1 MGRVGTFYEESM
13 GLERPAHQLY
23 PSPLRYPGGKGKV
36 ANFFKLL
43 FYENDLLGS
52 EYIEPYAG
60 GASVALSL
68 LFEEYA
74 SHIHINDLD
83 QSVYA
88 FWKAVLEKPDELC
101 GRIAAARP
109 SVREWD
115 RQRQVQAAS
124 DPDELDLAFSTFYLN
139 RTNRSGII
147 GGGIIGGREQHGK
160 WKIDARWRP
169 KDSIARI
176 EKIARFASRIT
187 LTGLDTAVY
196 IETVLPGIDD
206 AFLYL
211 DPPYYGKGK
220 GLYRSFYEH
229 GDHKKIAALV
239 QRLHIPWVVSY
250 DAEPKIEALYADAAK
265 LNYGL
270 RYTARESSE
279 GSEVMFFGEHLHIP
293 TAALPPAVTWKA
305 LNEARAAA

>member
-1 MGRVGTFYEESM
+1 MA
-13 GLERPAHQLY
+13 LERPAHQLY

-43 FYENDLLGS
+43 FLENDLLGS
-52 EYIEPYAG
+52 EYVEPYAG

-83 QSVYA
+83 RSVYT
-88 FWKAVLEKPDELC
+88 FWKVVLEQPDLLC
-101 GRIAAARP
+101 KRIADARLG
-109 SVREWD
+109 VHEWD
-115 RQRQVQAAS
+115 RQRKVQTAT
-124 DPDELDLAFSTFYLN
+124 DPEEVDLAFSTFYLN

-147 GGGIIGGREQHGK
+147 GGGIIGGREQTGK

-187 LTGLDTAVY
+187 LTGLDTAAY
-196 IETVLPGIDD
+196 IETVLPSIDSP
-206 AFLYL
+206 FLYL

-220 GLYRSFYEH
+220 GLYPSFYEH
-229 GDHKKIAALV
+229 ADHEQIASLVSALEV
-239 QRLHIPWVVSY
+239 PWVVSY
-250 DAEPKIEALYADAAK
+250 DAEPKIEILYADSLK
-265 LNYGL
+265 VDYGL
-270 RYTARESSE
+270 RYTARASSK
-279 GSEVMFFGEHLHIP
+279 GSEVMFFSENLHIP
-293 TAALPPAVTWKA
+293 QAALPPAVTWKL
-305 LNEARAAA
+305 LNSARAAA

>member
-1 MGRVGTFYEESM
+1 MA
-13 GLERPAHQLY
+13 LERPAHQLY

-43 FYENDLLGS
+43 FLENDLVGS
-52 EYIEPYAG
+52 EYVEPYAG

-83 QSVYA
+83 RSVYT
-88 FWKAVLEKPDELC
+88 FWKVLLDRPDELC
-101 GRIAAARP
+101 QRIEATRP
-109 SVREWD
+109 GVREWE
-115 RQRQVQAAS
+115 RQRNVQGQTDA
-124 DPDELDLAFSTFYLN
+124 DDLDLAFSTFFLN

-147 GGGIIGGREQHGK
+147 GGGIIGGRGQQGK

-169 KDSIARI
+169 DESIARI

-187 LTGLDTAVY
+187 LTGMDTAKYLEEVVP
-196 IETVLPGIDD
+196 TLDS

-229 GDHKKIAALV
+229 QDHEEIASLV
-239 QRLHIPWVVSY
+239 GLLNCPWVVSY
-250 DAEPKIEALYADAAK
+250 DAEPRIEALYVGQSQ
-265 LNYGL
+265 LNYDL
-270 RYTARESSE
+270 RYTARESAD
-279 GSEVMFFGEHLHIP
+279 GREVMFFSSGLHVP
-293 TAALPPAVTWKA
+293 AVAPPPAITWKL

>member
-1 MGRVGTFYEESM
+1 M

-43 FYENDLLGS
+43 FLENDLLGS
-52 EYIEPYAG
+52 EYVEPYAG

-74 SHIHINDLD
+74 SHVHINDLD
-83 QSVYA
+83 RSVFT
-88 FWKAVLEKPDELC
+88 FWKVVLERPDDLC
-101 GRIAAARP
+101 GRISDARID
-109 SVREWD
+109 VEEWD
-115 RQRQVQAAS
+115 RQRAVQS
-124 DPDELDLAFSTFYLN
+124 GEDPDELDLAFSTFFLN

-147 GGGIIGGREQHGK
+147 GGGIIGGRDQRGE

-169 KDSIARI
+169 EDSIWRI

-187 LTGLDTAVY
+187 LTGLDTADY
-196 IETVLPGIDD
+196 IEKVLPSIDSP
-206 AFLYL
+206 FLYL

-220 GLYRSFYEH
+220 GLYPSFYEH
-229 GDHKKIAALV
+229 EDHERISTLV
-239 QRLHIPWVVSY
+239 SRLRLPWVVSY
-250 DAEPKIEALYADAAK
+250 DAEPRIEALYKGLPK

-279 GSEVMFFGEHLHIP
+279 GSEVMFFSGGLHIP
-293 TAALPPAVTWKA
+293 QVAPPPAVSWKL
-305 LNEARAAA
+305 LNAARAAA

>member
-1 MGRVGTFYEESM
+1 M

-43 FYENDLLGS
+43 FLENDLLGS
-52 EYIEPYAG
+52 EYVEPYAG

-83 QSVYA
+83 RGVYT
-88 FWKAVLEKPDELC
+88 FWKVVLEQPDSISR
-101 GRIAAARP
+101 RILEAR
-109 SVREWD
+109 VDVDEWD
-115 RQRQVQAAS
+115 RQRAVQS
-124 DPDELDLAFSTFYLN
+124 EEDPEDIDLAFSTFFLN

-147 GGGIIGGREQHGK
+147 GGGIIGGRDQRGK

-169 KDSIARI
+169 EDSIWRI

-187 LTGLDTAVY
+187 LTGLDTADY
-196 IETVLPGIDD
+196 IERVLPSIDSP
-206 AFLYL
+206 FLYL

-220 GLYRSFYEH
+220 GLYPSFYEH
-229 GDHKKIAALV
+229 ADHEQIAALV
-239 QRLHIPWVVSY
+239 SGLQLPWVVSY
-250 DAEPKIEALYADAAK
+250 DAEPKIEALYEDLPK
-265 LNYGL
+265 LSYGL
-270 RYTARESSE
+270 RYTARSSSE
-279 GSEVMFFGEHLHIP
+279 GNEVMYFSEDLHIP
-293 TAALPPAVTWKA
+293 QAAPPPAVSWKVLSA
-305 LNEARAAA
+305 ARAAA

>member
-1 MGRVGTFYEESM
+1 MA
-13 GLERPAHQLY
+13 LERPVHQLY

-43 FYENDLLGS
+43 LLENDLVGS
-52 EYIEPYAG
+52 EYVEPYAG

-83 QSVYA
+83 RSVYT
-88 FWKAVLEKPDELC
+88 FWKVVLERPDELC
-101 GRIAAARP
+101 KRIEATRP
-109 SVREWD
+109 GVREWE
-115 RQRQVQAAS
+115 RQRRIQRETNAE
-124 DPDELDLAFSTFYLN
+124 ELDLAFSTFFLN

-147 GGGIIGGREQHGK
+147 GGGIIGGRDQQGK

-169 KDSIARI
+169 EESIARI

-187 LTGLDTAVY
+187 LTGIDTAEYLENVVPSL
-196 IETVLPGIDD
+196 ES

-229 GDHKKIAALV
+229 EDHEEIAALV
-239 QRLHIPWVVSY
+239 GRLQCSWVVSY
-250 DAEPKIEALYADAAK
+250 DAEPKIEALYMGLPK
-265 LNYGL
+265 LSYDL
-270 RYTARESSE
+270 RYTARESAD
-279 GSEVMFFGEHLHIP
+279 GSEVMFFSPGLHVP
-293 TAALPPAVTWKA
+293 EAAPPPAITWKL

>member
-1 MGRVGTFYEESM
+1 MA
-13 GLERPAHQLY
+13 LERPAHQLY

-43 FYENDLLGS
+43 FLENDLLGS

-83 QSVYA
+83 RSVYT
-88 FWKAVLEKPDELC
+88 FWKVVLEQPEALC
-101 GRIAAARP
+101 KRIADARLG
-109 SVREWD
+109 VREWD
-115 RQRQVQAAS
+115 RQRKLQAVT
-124 DPDELDLAFSTFYLN
+124 DPEEIDLAFSTFYLN

-169 KDSIARI
+169 DESIARI
-176 EKIARFASRIT
+176 AKIARFASRIT
-187 LTGLDTAVY
+187 LTDLDSAAY
-196 IETVLPGIDD
+196 IKTVLPNIDSP
-206 AFLYL
+206 FLYL

-220 GLYRSFYEH
+220 GLYPSFYEH
-229 GDHKKIAALV
+229 TDHEQIARLISALEV
-239 QRLHIPWVVSY
+239 PWVVSY
-250 DAEPKIEALYADAAK
+250 DAEPKIEALYPGAAR
-265 LNYGL
+265 LRYGL
-270 RYTARESSE
+270 RYTARRSSE
-279 GSEVMFFGEHLHIP
+279 GSEVMFFSAKLDIP
-293 TAALPPAVTWKA
+293 RAAPPPEVTWKL
-305 LNEARAAA
+305 LNEIRAVA

>member
-1 MGRVGTFYEESM
+1 MA
-13 GLERPAHQLY
+13 LERPAHQLY

-36 ANFFKLL
+36 SNFFKLVFL
-43 FYENDLLGS
+43 ENDLVGS
-52 EYIEPYAG
+52 EYVEPYAG

-83 QSVYA
+83 RSVYV
-88 FWKAVLEKPDELC
+88 FWKMVLEEPEALC
-101 GRIAAARP
+101 RRIASARP
-109 SVREWD
+109 GVREWD
-115 RQRQVQAAS
+115 RQRAIQGAA

-147 GGGIIGGREQHGK
+147 GGGIIGGREQRGE

-169 KDSIARI
+169 EDSIARI
-176 EKIARFASRIT
+176 EKIARFSSRIT
-187 LTGLDTAVY
+187 LTGMDTAAY
-196 IETVLPGIDD
+196 IETALPDLD
-206 AFLYL
+206 APFLYL

-229 GDHKKIAALV
+229 SDHERIAALV
-239 QRLHIPWVVSY
+239 SDLRCPWVVSY
-250 DAEPKIEALYADAAK
+250 DAEPKIEAMYVGMPK
-265 LNYGL
+265 LSYGL
-270 RYTARESSE
+270 RYTARESSD
-279 GSEVMFFGEHLHIP
+279 GSEVMFFRRGLHIP
-293 TAALPPAVTWKA
+293 DAAPPPAVTWKV

>member
-1 MGRVGTFYEESM
+1 MA
-13 GLERPAHQLY
+13 LERPVHQLY

-43 FYENDLLGS
+43 FLENDLVGS
-52 EYIEPYAG
+52 EYVEPYAG
-60 GASVALSL
+60 GASVALAL

-83 QSVYA
+83 RSVYL
-88 FWKAVLEKPDELC
+88 FWKVVLERSEELC
-101 GRIAAARP
+101 ERIASARP
-109 SVREWD
+109 GVREWEC
-115 RQRQVQAAS
+115 QRKVQREPGA
-124 DPDELDLAFSTFYLN
+124 DEVDLAFSTFFLN

-147 GGGIIGGREQHGK
+147 GGGMIGGRDQEGK

-169 KDSIARI
+169 DDSIARI

-187 LTGLDTAVY
+187 LTGMDTAEY
-196 IETVLPGIDD
+196 LKKVLPKLDLP
-206 AFLYL
+206 FLYL

-229 GDHKKIAALV
+229 DDHRQVAALV
-239 QRLHIPWVVSY
+239 RRLECPWVVSY
-250 DAEPKIEALYADAAK
+250 DAEPKIEDLYIGETK

-270 RYTARESSE
+270 RYTARESAD
-279 GSEVMFFGEHLHIP
+279 GSEVMFFSPGLHVP
-293 TAALPPAVTWKA
+293 KVAPPPAITWKL
-305 LNEARAAA
+305 LNEVRAAA

>member
-1 MGRVGTFYEESM
+1 MA
-13 GLERPAHQLY
+13 LERPAHQLY

-43 FYENDLLGS
+43 FLENDLVGS
-52 EYIEPYAG
+52 EYVEPYAG

-74 SHIHINDLD
+74 SHIHINDID
-83 QSVYA
+83 PSVYV
-88 FWKAVLEKPDELC
+88 FWKVVLERPDELC
-101 GRIAAARP
+101 QRVEAARP
-109 SVREWD
+109 SVREWEL
-115 RQRQVQAAS
+115 QRRIQQDANA
-124 DPDELDLAFSTFYLN
+124 DELELAFSTFFLN

-147 GGGIIGGREQHGK
+147 GGGMIGGRNQRGD

-176 EKIARFASRIT
+176 EKISRFASRIT
-187 LTGLDTAVY
+187 LTGIDTVDY
-196 IETVLPGIDD
+196 LEGVLPTLEV
-206 AFLYL
+206 ACLYL

-229 GDHKKIAALV
+229 DDHKKIAVLV
-239 QRLHIPWVVSY
+239 KQLQCPWVVSY
-250 DAEPKIEALYADAAK
+250 DAEPKIEALYKDLAK
-265 LNYGL
+265 LDYDL
-270 RYTARESSE
+270 RYTARESAD
-279 GSEVMFFGEHLHIP
+279 GSEVMFFSSGLHIP
-293 TAALPPAVTWKA
+293 EVAPPPAITWKL

>member
-1 MGRVGTFYEESM
+1 MA
-13 GLERPAHQLY
+13 LERPAHQLY

-43 FYENDLLGS
+43 FLENDLVGS
-52 EYIEPYAG
+52 EYVEPYAG

-83 QSVYA
+83 RSVYV
-88 FWKAVLEKPDELC
+88 FWKVVLERPDELC
-101 GRIAAARP
+101 QRIDSVRP
-109 SVREWD
+109 GVREWE
-115 RQRQVQAAS
+115 RQRRVQQDTDA
-124 DPDELDLAFSTFYLN
+124 DELDLAFSTFFLN

-147 GGGIIGGREQHGK
+147 GGGIIGGRDQRGK

-169 KDSIARI
+169 GDSIARI

-187 LTGLDTAVY
+187 LTGMDTAEY
-196 IETVLPGIDD
+196 LESVLPTLDS

-229 GDHKKIAALV
+229 NDHQRIAALV
-239 QRLHIPWVVSY
+239 KQLQCPWVVSY
-250 DAEPKIEALYADAAK
+250 DAEPKIEALYVDLTK
-265 LNYGL
+265 LDYDL
-270 RYTARESSE
+270 RYTARESAD
-279 GSEVMFFGEHLHIP
+279 GSEVMFFSSGLHVP
-293 TAALPPAVTWKA
+293 EVAPPPAITWKL

>member
-1 MGRVGTFYEESM
+1 MA
-13 GLERPAHQLY
+13 LERPAHQLY

-43 FYENDLLGS
+43 FLENDLLGS
-52 EYIEPYAG
+52 EYVEPYAG

-83 QSVYA
+83 RSVHT
-88 FWKAVLEKPDELC
+88 FWKVVLEQPEALC
-101 GRIAAARP
+101 KRITGARL

-115 RQRQVQAAS
+115 RQRKVQLAK
-124 DPDELDLAFSTFYLN
+124 DPDDLDLAFSTFYLN

-147 GGGIIGGREQHGK
+147 GGGIIGGREQTGK

-169 KDSIARI
+169 QDSIARI

-187 LTGLDTAVY
+187 VTGLDTAAY
-196 IETVLPGIDD
+196 IETVLPSIDLP
-206 AFLYL
+206 FLYL

-220 GLYRSFYEH
+220 GLYPSFYEH
-229 GDHKKIAALV
+229 EDHEKIAGLV
-239 QRLHIPWVVSY
+239 SSLDVPWVVSY
-250 DAEPKIEALYADAAK
+250 DAEPKIESLYADSAK
-265 LNYGL
+265 LDYGL
-270 RYTARESSE
+270 RYTAKESSE
-279 GSEVMFFGEHLHIP
+279 GSEVMFFSAALHIP
-293 TAALPPAVTWKA
+293 QAAPPPAVTWKL
-305 LNEARAAA
+305 LNAARAAA